1 MLSNVRKSKIKLES
15 VKWEVA
21 KSGMLFRCLSWFGS
35 WLLVE
40 SRISSYM
47 LSMYVT
53 TELQPQA
60 LKCFFVTF
68 LFWKKKRLQKVAQK
82 VLGVCIDSPLSFPE
96 SIFCHYCTESE
107 LGNRHWC
114 SPQTGLRVHWSFP
127 NICSTS
133 ARQRVDLSGVIE
145 LQILVWSSYKNLIRK
160 WKKGPRGT
168 A

>member
-1 MLSNVRKSKIKLES
+1 MTWGHWISNILWLFFFFNHNSLWYYSVWIIVSSFTCEIRFKCCLKKRPLFRRQISIFLSLSLPHAHIQTDMLSNVRKSKIKLES

-68 LFWKKKRLQKVAQK
+68 LFWKKK
-82 VLGVCIDSPLSFPE
+82 D
-96 SIFCHYCTESE
+96 
-107 LGNRHWC
+107 
-114 SPQTGLRVHWSFP
+114 
-127 NICSTS
+127 
-133 ARQRVDLSGVIE
+133 
-145 LQILVWSSYKNLIRK
+145 YKTLH
-160 WKKGPRGT
+160 KKSWEF

>member
-68 LFWKKKRLQKVAQK
+68 LFWKKKKITKSCTKSPGSLHRLSTQFPWVHLLS
-82 VLGVCIDSPLSFPE
+82 VLRWIR
-96 SIFCHYCTESE
+96 T
-107 LGNRHWC
+107 RK
-114 SPQTGLRVHWSFP
+114 QTLVQPTDWTQSSLEFSQHLQH
-127 NICSTS
+127 ICPAAGRPIRSHRTS
-133 ARQRVDLSGVIE
+133 DFSVKL
-145 LQILVWSSYKNLIRK
+145 L
-160 WKKGPRGT
+160 
-168 A
+168 